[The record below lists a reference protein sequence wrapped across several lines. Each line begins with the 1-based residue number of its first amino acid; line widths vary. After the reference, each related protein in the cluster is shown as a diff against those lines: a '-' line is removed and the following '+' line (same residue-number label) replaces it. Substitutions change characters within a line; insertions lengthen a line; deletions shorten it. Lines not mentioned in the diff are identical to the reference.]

1 MSIDTIGSV
10 EKREPSY
17 VICGMD
23 TDTMQSTIA
32 AIRKAIYIEL
42 WLYKPKHR
50 TLVINDDLL
59 QVAKVF
65 QDEWHRLL
73 IDSGSISTY
82 NLRKVIEILGI
93 TTEVFEFQKT
103 A

>member
-42 WLYKPKHR
+42 
-50 TLVINDDLL
+50 
-59 QVAKVF
+59 
-65 QDEWHRLL
+65 
-73 IDSGSISTY
+73 
-82 NLRKVIEILGI
+82 
-93 TTEVFEFQKT
+93 
-103 A
+103 